1 MGIMKIKAVKN
12 AENVME
18 ITVKGV
24 IQRELVK
31 NVYHKSLFYLYA
43 SRNKKKVSLQWI
55 ITEPRS
61 KKNAILDA
69 KNAKILVKIALLVLK
84 G

>member
-1 MGIMKIKAVKN
+1 MKIKAVKN

-43 SRNKKKVSLQWI
+43 SRNKKKVSL
-55 ITEPRS
+55 
-61 KKNAILDA
+61 
-69 KNAKILVKIALLVLK
+69 
-84 G
+84 